1 MTCDTRF
8 VHGDGDA
15 LDAMILAGGKGTRL
29 RSVVDDRPKPMAQVA
44 GRPFVEWLLAMLY
57 DQGTRRV
64 VLCTGHLADHV
75 EAYFG
80 DGRRWNMELCY
91 SRDPFPLGTG
101 GAVRRGLDHVRG
113 DRFLVL
119 TGDSYCRFDR
129 GALLRTHMRTGA
141 AATLWLVGA
150 DDCRRYGS
158 VRIGPEGAVE
168 SFAEKSSDFGTGLV
182 NAGIYLIERR
192 AAETIPTGRAVSLE
206 NDVFPALIGRG
217 LFAVVGESPFTDI
230 GTPESYADAE
240 EFIAAEG
247 RRW

>member
-1 MTCDTRF
+1 MACKTRF

-80 DGRRWNMELCY
+80 DGCRWNMELCY

-119 TGDSYCRFDR
+119 NGDSYCRFDR

-168 SFAEKSSDFGTGLV
+168 SFAEKSLDFGTGLV
-182 NAGIYLIERR
+182 NAGVYLIERR

-240 EFIAAEG
+240 EFITAEG
-247 RRW
+247 RKW